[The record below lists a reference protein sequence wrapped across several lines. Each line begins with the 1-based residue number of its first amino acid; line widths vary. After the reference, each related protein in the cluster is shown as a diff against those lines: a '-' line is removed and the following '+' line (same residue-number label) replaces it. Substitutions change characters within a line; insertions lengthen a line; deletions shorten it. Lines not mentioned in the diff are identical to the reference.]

1 MRNKLGH
8 YFDIVVYLIHKL
20 YWDLIAHL
28 GSVHGLVLM
37 YHYITEQKVNTL
49 PSCQHTP
56 AVFEATLRRLKVE
69 GYEFV
74 SVKQMLEIIRNKEDR
89 KFAVVTF
96 DDIMDNVYENAYPIL
111 RKMQI
116 PFTLFVASGL
126 IDKKDYV
133 TSAHLKE
140 MDVDDLC
147 TVGAHT
153 VNHVSLR
160 KSNNSQEELKDSK
173 KQLEALLG
181 HEIEYIAYPYGW
193 HCDVSREVIKQ
204 TQEVGYKCA
213 FGTIQSPISEVSS
226 KSLFYLPR
234 KVLMK

>member
-1 MRNKLGH
+1 MGRLIH
-8 YFDIVVYLIHKL
+8 YFDIVIYLVHRT
-20 YWDLIAHL
+20 YWNIASHF
-28 GSVHGLVLM
+28 SKVHGLVLM
-37 YHYITEQKVNTL
+37 YHYVTDEHVNTM
-49 PSCQHTP
+49 PSCVHSPT
-56 AVFEATLRRLKVE
+56 VFEGTLKRLISE

-74 SVKQMLEIIRNKEDR
+74 SVKEMLDIINNKEDR

-96 DDIMDNVYENAYPIL
+96 DDIMDDVYENAYPIL

-126 IDKKDYV
+126 IDKQGYV

-140 MDVDDLC
+140 MDCDGLC

-160 KSNNSQEELKDSK
+160 KTDNSLLEIKDSK

-181 HEIEYIAYPYGW
+181 HKIEYMAYPYGW
-193 HCDVSREVIKQ
+193 HCDVSHEVMKQ
-204 TQEVGYKCA
+204 AQAVGFQCA
-213 FGTIQSPISEVSS
+213 FGTIQSPISETSS
-226 KSLFYLPR
+226 KNLYYLPR
-234 KVLMK
+234 KVLMR